1 MADTK
6 TTNEIAADA
15 FAGPEEFYVVQGGA
29 DRKGSATQ
37 MATYVFGGA
46 AQAAL
51 FSVFAGPAA
60 GTPNAGTGN
69 TGVGA
74 NVLGDGGAGATGGYN
89 TAIGD
94 LALANLTTGNGNSAF
109 GAYAL
114 RDTTSGVYN
123 TAMGEAAGFQIS
135 TGGHNTL
142 VGQYAGGQIADG
154 SYNTVVGS
162 GGAGNT
168 ITSGSHNIVIGD
180 SISVPDGAAD
190 NQINIGGEIT
200 GVRGVGLTFA
210 HPITLPADANQGAV
224 RSTYYQ
230 DFSATFGAITALTGS
245 IETVTVTG
253 LLTTDQVHL
262 ECISAPTSGM
272 IIANVRVSA
281 DDTLEVYIVTA
292 VALGITLGALNFRLT
307 VIR

>member
-6 TTNEIAADA
+6 TTNETAASA
-15 FAGPEEFYVVQGGA
+15 FGGTEAFYLVQGGA
-29 DRKGSATQ
+29 DRKGTPAQ

-89 TAIGD
+89 TAVGD
-94 LALANLTTGNGNSAF
+94 LALNHITSGGNNTALGAWALYALTTGGGNVAI
-109 GAYAL
+109 
-114 RDTTSGVYN
+114 
-123 TAMGEAAGFQIS
+123 GEYSAAGIT
-135 TGGHNTL
+135 TGSNNTII
-142 VGQYAGGQIADG
+142 GPSAGGII
-154 SYNTVVGS
+154 S
-162 GGAGNT
+162 
-168 ITSGSHNIVIGD
+168 SGSNNIIIGQGCT
-180 SISVPDGAAD
+180 VPDGTAD
-190 NQINIGGEIT
+190 QQINIGNEIH
-200 GVRGVGLTFA
+200 GVTGVGLTFQS
-210 HPITLPADANQGAV
+210 PITVPSIIQPADANQGAV

-292 VALGITLGALNFRLT
+292 VAVGITLGALNFRLT